1 MALRDSLT
9 DAMKTAMKAGDTQRL
24 SAVRLILAKLKDTE
38 INARG
43 TGKTIEDA
51 DILLMLRGMIKPRQE
66 AIALYRQGNRPE
78 LAQKEEAEIRVIEGF
93 LPVGLDEQ
101 QTTASTA
108 AVLSRSFETVTIGR
122 IGISSSTASALT
134 RAPRPPATATHLSIA
149 AIAAASGSPT
159 SGKKISL
166 IAMCNLLRRRS

>member
-1 MALRDSLT
+1 MPLRETLT
-9 DAMKTAMKAGDTQRL
+9 DAMKTAMKAGDTERL

-78 LAQKEEAEIRVIEGF
+78 LAEKEEAEIRVIEGF

-101 QTTASTA
+101 QTTAAVDA
-108 AVLSRSFETVTIGR
+108 A
-122 IGISSSTASALT
+122 ISSTGASSLRDMGKVMAALKTEHGAALDMARTGALVKT
-134 RAPRPPATATHLSIA
+134 RL
-149 AIAAASGSPT
+149 AS
-159 SGKKISL
+159 
-166 IAMCNLLRRRS
+166 